1 MRLVTIPLLASL
13 LALSLAA
20 FAGGETAQKSAD
32 KAAATGKPNTSGQG
46 TENPYIK
53 NYVNKGR
60 PAIALQPDP
69 DGPKIYRGK
78 DQVADYKRMLENGFD
93 MVGYSSFRG
102 LDVAPE
108 KATEQAKTIKADLV
122 LVYAEQKA
130 STPASVQIEQ
140 ARKAKK
146 AQNQNEAASA
156 DTLMP
161 QDQKL
166 YEYFASYWVKL
177 APPLIGVHVEANTK
191 DEKPFGLR
199 VVAVVKESPAAKAT
213 IQEDDVLTRIGDVAL
228 DKPAALTQA
237 AQRYA
242 GQTVEVLYMRG
253 DNDGKTAMTLNNRL

>member
-1 MRLVTIPLLASL
+1 MRLVTKPVLALL

-20 FAGGETAQKSAD
+20 CAGSGTTQKIAD
-32 KAAATGKPNTSGQG
+32 KTATGNNSNSLEQAS
-46 TENPYIK
+46 ENPYIK

-78 DQVADYKRMLENGFD
+78 DQVSDYKRMLENGFD

-108 KATEQAKTIKADLV
+108 KATEQAKIIKADLV

-130 STPASVQIEQ
+130 STPASVQIDQ

-146 AQNQNEAASA
+146 AQNQNASA
-156 DTLMP
+156 GSDTPAP
-161 QDQKL
+161 QDQTL

-177 APPLIGVHVEANTK
+177 APPLIGVHVEANTQ

-199 VVAVVKESPAAKAT
+199 VVAVVKESPAARAT
-213 IQEDDVLTRIGDVAL
+213 IQEDDVLTRIGDVVL
-228 DKPAALTQA
+228 DRPAALTQA

-242 GQTVEVLYMRG
+242 GQTVEVLYKRG